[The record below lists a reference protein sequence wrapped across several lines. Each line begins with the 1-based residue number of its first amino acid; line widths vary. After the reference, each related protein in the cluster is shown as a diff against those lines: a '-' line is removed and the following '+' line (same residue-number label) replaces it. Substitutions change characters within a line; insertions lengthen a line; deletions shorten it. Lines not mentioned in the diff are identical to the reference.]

1 MAASSNKKTT
11 KNTQPRIL
19 NKRATYDY
27 AIEERYEA
35 GLVLHGWEVKSVRA
49 GRAQINLA
57 HIYIRDGAASGNTKS
72 AMTKA
77 RRNGS
82 ASRNAS

>member
-1 MAASSNKKTT
+1 MAANSNKKTT

-49 GRAQINLA
+49 GPN
-57 HIYIRDGAASGNTKS
+57 
-72 AMTKA
+72 
-77 RRNGS
+77 
-82 ASRNAS
+82 

>member
-1 MAASSNKKTT
+1 MAANSNKKTT

-49 GRAQINLA
+49 
-57 HIYIRDGAASGNTKS
+57 AAPKLTLPTSTFVTASCFS
-72 AMTKA
+72 AMHI
-77 RRNGS
+77 
-82 ASRNAS
+82 

>member
-1 MAASSNKKTT
+1 MATNSNKKPT

-35 GLVLHGWEVKSVRA
+35 GLSL
-49 GRAQINLA
+49 I
-57 HIYIRDGAASGNTKS
+57 HILQSPIVPPNHP
-72 AMTKA
+72 
-77 RRNGS
+77 NV
-82 ASRNAS
+82 